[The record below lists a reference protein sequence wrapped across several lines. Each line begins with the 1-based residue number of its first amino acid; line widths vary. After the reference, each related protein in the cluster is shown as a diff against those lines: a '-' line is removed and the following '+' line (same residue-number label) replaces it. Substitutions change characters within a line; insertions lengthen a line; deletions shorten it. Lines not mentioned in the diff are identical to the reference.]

1 MIYDIFFISYNEPN
15 ADVNYEK
22 LKSRFPLA
30 KRIDGIKGI
39 HNAHILAAK
48 KSFTKMF
55 WVVDADAEIVDDFS
69 FDYEV
74 PKWDLECVHIW
85 HSKNPIN
92 DLEYGY
98 GGVKLLPKQ
107 LTLTM
112 DPTSVDMTTSI
123 APNIKVMAKVSN
135 ITVFNTDEFT
145 TWRSAF
151 RECVKLSSRVIDRNY
166 DDESDDRLYI
176 WGNVGKDKPFGQYAI
191 SGARAGKKYGEEN
204 IQDYDALSKIN
215 DYAWLEQQFNESIN
229 G

>member
-1 MIYDIFFISYNEPN
+1 
-15 ADVNYEK
+15 
-22 LKSRFPLA
+22 
-30 KRIDGIKGI
+30 
-39 HNAHILAAK
+39 
-48 KSFTKMF
+48 
-55 WVVDADAEIVDDFS
+55 
-69 FDYEV
+69 
-74 PKWDLECVHIW
+74 
-85 HSKNPIN
+85 
-92 DLEYGY
+92 
-98 GGVKLLPKQ
+98 
-107 LTLTM
+107 M

-123 APNIKVMAKVSN
+123 APNIKVIAKVSN

-215 DYAWLEQQFNESIN
+215 DYAWLEQQFKESIN